1 MRRVDMQVSVAYI
14 YMHVN
19 TYTYICVHT
28 RAYMH
33 THIHTNACT
42 SRLNEAGIINTEKIT
57 ELQRMVEMEQETS
70 SSLAA
75 MSASDQAELQAHK
88 NEIARLQLEVDECAE
103 CDPFT
108 CG

>member
-1 MRRVDMQVSVAYI
+1 
-14 YMHVN
+14 MH
-19 TYTYICVHT
+19 TYTYIHAC
-28 RAYMH
+28 

-103 CDPFT
+103 CDLFT
-108 CG
+108 YG